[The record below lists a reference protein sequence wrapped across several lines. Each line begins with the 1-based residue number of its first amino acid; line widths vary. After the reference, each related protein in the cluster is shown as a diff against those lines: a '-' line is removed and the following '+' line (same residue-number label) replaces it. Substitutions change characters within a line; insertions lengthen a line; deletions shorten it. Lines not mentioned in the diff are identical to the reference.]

1 MDRCG
6 SRRRERCTSCLPG
19 YCNQR
24 SYPRRVGPRCE
35 RCPHFYSECRRIG
48 AQGRDR
54 TTDTAIFSRMLYQLS
69 YLGTAR
75 RGPGAPV
82 YSQAGLPCP
91 PRFAGG
97 CAARGRVKRRPAG
110 SGLLAPETAQNVLNQ
125 RLRRRPWRREWRRN
139 STASGSGRRRGSA
152 RNKTAARPPTA
163 GLPQIGHGLALPE
176 PGCFRGLA
184 GIQPSEADR
193 KTFAAEQRRSSHRA
207 AGRRHCCRSR
217 PS

>member
-1 MDRCG
+1 MADRVQMDRCG

-69 YLGTAR
+69 YLGTV
-75 RGPGAPV
+75 P
-82 YSQAGLPCP
+82 
-91 PRFAGG
+91 
-97 CAARGRVKRRPAG
+97 ARGRERRFIVRPGSPVHHASPAATRGAAASKRRPAG
-110 SGLLAPETAQNVLNQ
+110 STGRPRPRKRHKTSLNQ

-139 STASGSGRRRGSA
+139 STASGSGRHPGSA
-152 RNKTAARPPTA
+152 RNKTAARPRRPACRRSGTA
-163 GLPQIGHGLALPE
+163 SALP
-176 PGCFRGLA
+176 
-184 GIQPSEADR
+184 
-193 KTFAAEQRRSSHRA
+193 A
-207 AGRRHCCRSR
+207 AGPACLAA
-217 PS
+217 